1 MAWLWKKNM
10 ASENRMHIDTNYLLR
25 YVLNDIPE
33 QAEKAA
39 AVIMQGAEIYPE
51 IVPEAVYVL
60 QKIYKIERKDVSAAL
75 LDVLDDVSVERKRQ
89 IQEALVLYG
98 RTNLDYVDCL
108 LLSGFLYDRKDFAT
122 FDKKLQSR
130 KKNLSSQQRSVRH
143 NL

>member
-1 MAWLWKKNM
+1 
-10 ASENRMHIDTNYLLR
+10 MHIDTNYLLR

-89 IQEALVLYG
+89 LQEALVLYG

-130 KKNLSSQQRSVRH
+130 KKNLSSQQRSVRY

>member
-1 MAWLWKKNM
+1 M